1 MDVPLLKHSRQDSW
15 STHFTWNSC
24 TPVYCSLRTI
34 VFWLVTYSSVF
45 VETSGAHTLL
55 GTVIQLLNP
64 ASVHLFTDKS
74 AGDLHWTNP
83 RVVWEHPY
91 SDQWERAIITRLI
104 RVDQSQG
111 SKSARRERG
120 REREREGENLDIMK
134 APLLRRAALKI
145 TLDIRQFNFLHPCIW
160 CIRHS
165 YLTQVDL
172 AYLGV

>member
-1 MDVPLLKHSRQDSW
+1 MAPAPSSIKFSDPSITDKAKAFCWKSW

-83 RVVWEHPY
+83 QVVWEHPY

-104 RVDQSQG
+104 CVDQSQG

-120 REREREGENLDIMK
+120 RERGRERILTLWK
-134 APLLRRAALKI
+134 PLYFVERL
-145 TLDIRQFNFLHPCIW
+145 
-160 CIRHS
+160 
-165 YLTQVDL
+165 
-172 AYLGV
+172 